1 MGLLLAATVSAAQT
15 PQPFPQPRGSQ
26 PPPPAVPDTP
36 PPAQPPVVEPAPR
49 VDQAAQQAAAQTP
62 AAAPQAGPDLG
73 GIPLYPNAVYLTSY
87 DAGRGQKF
95 HLYGVQLSYADA
107 VTFYQSALKQR
118 GERLFDSPPTHQF
131 EVARFRDSEM
141 AFPPSV
147 TLKDYTWGGG
157 TGYSNP
163 TPGAQPERFPTI
175 IQVVPLPYAR

>member
-26 PPPPAVPDTP
+26 PPPAVPDTP
-36 PPAQPPVVEPAPR
+36 PPAQAPVVEPAPR
-49 VDQAAQQAAAQTP
+49 LDQAAQQTAAAQT
-62 AAAPQAGPDLG
+62 AAPRTGPDLG

-95 HLYGVQLSYADA
+95 HIYGVQLAYTDA

-147 TLKDYTWGGG
+147 TVKDYTWGGG
-157 TGYSNP
+157 AGYSNP

-175 IQVVPLPYAR
+175 LQIVPLPYAR